1 MSEPVDLGPTG
12 GVVWAR
18 PEEWALRRTAAGCII
33 CISGAPLNIIGEL
46 PTCWATADPDAPLPH
61 YVCVVARDHVNEP
74 YEMSPT
80 RQAAFWTEAMLVAQA
95 VASVAEPIKMNYEI
109 HGNTLPHLH
118 LHLFPRS
125 IDDPFVGGP
134 VDPRLH
140 SVRRTEDELTALR
153 DAIAKIKVAP
163 IP

>member
-33 CISGAPLNIIGEL
+33 CLSGAPLNIIGEL

-74 YEMSPT
+74 YEMSPI

-95 VASVAEPIKMNYEI
+95 VASVAQPIKMNYEI

-118 LHLFPRS
+118 LHLFPRT
-125 IDDPFVGGP
+125 IDDPYVGGP

-140 SVRRTEDELTALR
+140 SVRRTEGELTALR
-153 DAIAKIKVAP
+153 DAIAKIAT
-163 IP
+163 IS